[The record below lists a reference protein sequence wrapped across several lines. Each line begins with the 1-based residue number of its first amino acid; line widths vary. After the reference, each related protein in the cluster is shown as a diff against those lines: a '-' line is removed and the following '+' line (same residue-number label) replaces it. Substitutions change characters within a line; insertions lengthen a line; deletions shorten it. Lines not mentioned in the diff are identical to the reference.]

1 MLDQL
6 RARQDSVAPQGADEV
21 ANSGSHPSRSLSLPR
36 LVMTPV
42 SVTARSGKGTPT
54 NPRTRLKPAAS
65 STSSTAPGA
74 TRPRPPANDDHARL
88 RAPTARGAGGL
99 RGAYSRSPIREPR
112 PRGAQD
118 RRRGA
123 VHAAAGLGLPQL
135 VAQPWHHHPR
145 AAALLAAVIR
155 AGLTL
160 FVEPP
165 VTDDA
170 GELETRRRAWPPDS
184 LGSSSSTSR
193 RGANPLSP
201 PSARS
206 KDSNLRATPQEA
218 IGAPNARHS
227 RHGIALA
234 ASELQ
239 ARRGCRCLQASSG
252 CTRFVPR
259 VAGACRLAPDAQ
271 ARSVVRSLSWMT
283 AALPSERGAAAG
295 PRRQVDHGR

>member
-227 RHGIALA
+227 R
-234 ASELQ
+234 
-239 ARRGCRCLQASSG
+239 ARNRAGSLGVASSSGLPVPPGFLRLYPFRTSRGWRVPARAG
-252 CTRFVPR
+252 CASTVCRAFV
-259 VAGACRLAPDAQ
+259 
-271 ARSVVRSLSWMT
+271 VVDDGCPSL
-283 AALPSERGAAAG
+283 
-295 PRRQVDHGR
+295 